1 MDLNK
6 DKKVSPQRSS
16 ASSPFHSPSSSDFR
30 SREGRGGVGPPPPS
44 PHPHL
49 AMIIGPSS
57 PRSSQ
62 VDFEEFW
69 AGSKLI
75 KDALA
80 GKSGEELEELLA
92 RLRTCQL

>member
-1 MDLNK
+1 
-6 DKKVSPQRSS
+6 
-16 ASSPFHSPSSSDFR
+16 
-30 SREGRGGVGPPPPS
+30 
-44 PHPHL
+44 
-49 AMIIGPSS
+49 MIIGPSS

-92 RLRTCQL
+92 RLRTFQL